1 MKNTN
6 LFHFIFLLNFIII
19 NCCSKELIGYLY
31 KENDSTFTF
40 YQKYLNDIIASLDYE
55 NEMEIKSYPFNN
67 GNIDSIL
74 STIESDEIKHV
85 FTDESI
91 YEYIENFKD
100 KSYYT
105 WMVYPF
111 AKEHCT
117 KNVIYY
123 SSIIPVMMNC
133 IYYFI
138 Y

>member
-1 MKNTN
+1 MNKKII
-6 LFHFIFLLNFIII
+6 FYFIFYLFAIV
-19 NCCSKELIGYLY
+19 NCQKEKIGYLY
-31 KENDSTFTF
+31 KSSDTTSTF
-40 YQKYLNDIIASLDYE
+40 YEKYLNDIIASLDYG
-55 NEMEIKSYPFNN
+55 NKMEIKKYSFNN
-67 GNIDSIL
+67 DIETVL

>member
-1 MKNTN
+1 MNKKIIFYF
-6 LFHFIFLLNFIII
+6 LFYLFAII
-19 NCCSKELIGYLY
+19 NCQKEKIGYLY
-31 KENDSTFTF
+31 NSSDTTSTFYEQYF
-40 YQKYLNDIIASLDYE
+40 NDIIELLEYE
-55 NEMEIKSYPFNN
+55 NIMEIKLYPFNN
-67 GNIDSIL
+67 DIETVL

-85 FTDESI
+85 FTDEST

-105 WMVYPF
+105 WMAYPF

-117 KNVIYY
+117 KNIVYY
-123 SSIIPVMMNC
+123 SSIVPVMMNC

>member
-1 MKNTN
+1 MNKKII
-6 LFHFIFLLNFIII
+6 FYFIFYLFAII
-19 NCCSKELIGYLY
+19 NCQKEKIGYLY
-31 KENDSTFTF
+31 KSSDTTSTF
-40 YQKYLNDIIASLDYE
+40 YEKYLNDIIALLNYE
-55 NEMEIKSYPFNN
+55 NKMEIKSYPFNN